1 MASVDRIKNLPT
13 IIPAA
18 GSDGVRAFAEAE
30 NNHRTERFLLRVRGQ
45 VDITVAGTGLRNRGS
60 ILAAAP
66 SLFFSD
72 GGTDKYFADS
82 RLANFVANMMANSA
96 LPFTRLANA
105 GVQVATQL
113 EETVPIWL
121 SAART
126 ANPNDT
132 KYVEPN
138 KQSALQVGLIPNR
151 AITQLATGATGT
163 ITNLTVTLEQV
174 YDDLLGTQPWVSPF
188 VRQVIQN
195 VNGANSQLRV
205 DLRGSRYIR
214 AIAIM
219 QDTDQGEVSDIING
233 LVLRGDDRAIIGDR
247 PVPFLDLNR
256 ELAQEYGGEIP
267 AGYYLHDFCRY
278 GRLSTMFNPYED
290 TNLRLELD
298 CQPSAVAGATGSKV
312 RVFVW
317 EYEPTPATLPTPPVS
332 I

>member
-1 MASVDRIKNLPT
+1 MASTDRLKNAPS
-13 IIPAA
+13 IIPAV
-18 GSDGVRAFAEAE
+18 GTDGVRAATQVE
-30 NNHRTERFLLRVRGQ
+30 NNHRTERFLMRVRGQ

-60 ILAAAP
+60 ILAAVP
-66 SLFFSD
+66 QVFFSD

-82 RLANFVANMMANSA
+82 RLANFVANMMGNSA
-96 LPFTRLANA
+96 LPFTRLATA
-105 GVQVATQL
+105 GIQAATQL
-113 EETVPIWL
+113 EETLPVWL

-126 ANPNDT
+126 ANPGET

-138 KQSALQVGLIPNR
+138 KQSQLQVGIVPNR

-163 ITNLTVTLEQV
+163 ITNLAVTVEQV
-174 YDDLLGTQPWVSPF
+174 YDDLLGIQPWCSPF
-188 VRQVIQN
+188 VRQVVQD
-195 VNGANSQLRV
+195 VSGANPALKI
-205 DLRGSRYIR
+205 DLRGSRWIR
-214 AIAIM
+214 AIGIM

-233 LVLRGDDRAIIGDR
+233 LVLRGDSRAIIGDR

-256 ELAQEYGGEIP
+256 SLLQEFGGEVP
-267 AGYYLHDFCRY
+267 PGYFLYDFCRY

-317 EYEPTPATLPTPPVS
+317 EYETTPATLPTPPVS